1 MGMEGGCLCGCV
13 FVLLLFLLLLCV
25 CVCVYVCVCAGL
37 CLDAFTLSELVRES
51 VCVLCQYPAINLL

>member
-1 MGMEGGCLCGCV
+1 MFVWVCFCV
-13 FVLLLFLLLLCV
+13 VVIFVVAVCV